1 MGGVLLTPASCICP
15 SILHPDLVPPSAGD
29 HAAHP
34 TPLEQVLPGQAVP
47 ASCTEHMKVLG
58 SGRARPPSGRCAA
71 LSGDSAAAPLA
82 IRVSL
87 YLLSVSA
94 VPPTTALQGRSC
106 HQAPFTDEETEAQR
120 GRGSPRWAGLLV
132 RCPAVQSLLPSATGG
147 RGGWEGGFISLREL

>member
-1 MGGVLLTPASCICP
+1 MSGVLLTPASCICP
-15 SILHPDLVPPSAGD
+15 SILHPDLVPPSARD

-47 ASCTEHMKVLG
+47 ASRTEHTKVLG
-58 SGRARPPSGRCAA
+58 SGRAGPPSGRCAA

-94 VPPTTALQGRSC
+94 VPPTALQGRSC